1 MKKLLVLMAMVLG
14 VVSIVRADV
23 TVQTKI
29 LDANSQPP
37 IVGGMIDGYSD
48 GSVLKKG
55 IIVSNN
61 AGNIDYDA
69 SKVLTS
75 PRLYEDKTNSE
86 ATNNGYTNKDYR
98 IIDCTGIGKEQFWCT
113 LKLLEGNTKYYIRAF
128 AIQKDGAVVYGETLE
143 LVTQNYSRYND
154 SFDRANVWHAF
165 DSTLFDLVTD
175 EIIDP
180 NDGFYY
186 STNENPTKVRHQ
198 VGTGYNTCYK
208 YLTEWNY
215 KLWYYHSAHCNQD
228 KIVNTPVMTIS
239 DNKLFI
245 EKNPL
250 DADKDISIYY
260 SINGNYFRPEN
271 YTDVYTAPIEITEPS
286 TVYCYAISSDGYISY
301 TNIYVVGDNTVENEF
316 GEVADA
322 VDLGLSVKWASWN
335 VGADKPEGLGNL
347 YAWGELSPKTDYSA
361 STYKF
366 YSDGYTKYGSV
377 DNKYQLDSE
386 DDVARQ
392 TWGDKWRI
400 PTIEELKELSEKC
413 TFTKTELNGV
423 PVTKVTGPN
432 GNFIYFPYPGNFTDK
447 YLYYKNSIGSYWSSN
462 LRSDSYAEDLD
473 FISGMPSLNGDS
485 RYHGQSIR
493 PIYED
498 NNEVPL
504 PNDNGTVPDVVDLG
518 LTSGT
523 LWAAWNIGASAPEEY
538 GSYYA
543 WGETTPKSNYAWS
556 TYKFGNGA
564 NFSKY
569 NSTDGL
575 TELELEDDAAYVIL
589 GKDWRMPT
597 HKEELELVNECSWES
612 VTVNGIS
619 GYKITG
625 PNGNSIFMPRGGL
638 YDGTDYDC
646 DGTKL
651 SKVNTCG
658 WYWSSTLNTIGSAYA
673 QGLCF
678 FPSLLTNVGDHERCD
693 GHNIRPVYVGE
704 VNSKISIVTKIL
716 DANSQPSIVGGMIDG
731 YSDGSVLKKGIIVST
746 NAGNID
752 YDASKVLTS
761 PRLYEDK
768 TNSEAT
774 NNGYTNKDYRI
785 IDCTGIGKEQFW
797 CTLKLLEGN
806 TKYYIR
812 AFAIQKDGA
821 VVYGETLELVTQNYS
836 RYNDSFDRANV
847 WHAFDSTLFDLVT
860 DEIIDPNDGFYY
872 STNENPTKVRHQVG
886 TGYNTCYKYLTEW
899 NYKLWYYHS
908 AHCNQDKIVNTP
920 VMTISDNKLFIEKNP
935 LDADKDISIYYSING
950 NYFRPE
956 NYTDVYTA
964 PIEITEPSTVYC
976 YAISSDGYISYTN
989 IYVVGD
995 NTVENEFGEVADAV
1009 DLGLSVKWAS
1019 WNVGADKPEGLGNLY
1034 AWGELSPKT
1043 DYSASTYKFYSDG
1056 YTKYGSV
1063 DNKYQLDSEDDVA
1076 RQTWGDKWRIP
1087 TIEELKELSEKC
1099 TFTKT
1104 ELNGVPVT
1112 KVTGPNGNFIYFPYP
1127 GNFTDKYLY
1136 YKNSIGSYWSSNL
1149 RSDSYAE
1156 DLDFISGMPSLN
1168 GDSRYHGQSI
1178 RPVYAE
1184 ATSIPPIAK
1193 DIETKGEMYN
1203 LHGQR
1208 IDKPSK
1214 GIYIKN
1220 GKKII
1225 IR

>member
-1 MKKLLVLMAMVLG
+1 MKKLLVLIAMVLG
-14 VVSIVRADV
+14 VVSTSLADIS
-23 TVQTKI
+23 VQTKI
-29 LDANSQPP
+29 FDADSQPML
-37 IVGGMIDGYSD
+37 VGGFIENYSKQNV
-48 GSVLKKG
+48 SKKG
-55 IIVSNN
+55 VIVSKNADDMIITDNTVFDNATIFLQGKSTGRINN
-61 AGNIDYDA
+61 PYDIRFIDCSDTNEEQFACALQFLMGNTDYYVKAFVIDNDNNILYGTTE
-69 SKVLTS
+69 KVHT
-75 PRLYEDKTNSE
+75 
-86 ATNNGYTNKDYR
+86 KDY
-98 IIDCTGIGKEQFWCT
+98 
-113 LKLLEGNTKYYIRAF
+113 N
-128 AIQKDGAVVYGETLE
+128 
-143 LVTQNYSRYND
+143 RYNGWAD
-154 SFDRANVWHAF
+154 YANVWYAF
-165 DSTLFDLVTD
+165 DHTLFDVVTD
-175 EIIDP
+175 ELIDP
-180 NDGFYY
+180 NNGFYY
-186 STNENPTKVRHQ
+186 TTNEKPERVKYQT
-198 VGTGYNTCYK
+198 GTSYNTCYK
-208 YLTEWNY
+208 LATEWNY
-215 KLWYYHSAHCNQD
+215 KLWYCQCYHGTLENNSSKVVHL
-228 KIVNTPVMTIS
+228 PVMSYSNGMLT
-239 DNKLFI
+239 I

-271 YTDVYTAPIEITEPS
+271 YTDLYNSPISITGPC

-301 TNIYVVGDNTVENEF
+301 TNLYV
-316 GEVADA
+316 
-322 VDLGLSVKWASWN
+322 
-335 VGADKPEGLGNL
+335 
-347 YAWGELSPKTDYSA
+347 
-361 STYKF
+361 
-366 YSDGYTKYGSV
+366 
-377 DNKYQLDSE
+377 
-386 DDVARQ
+386 
-392 TWGDKWRI
+392 
-400 PTIEELKELSEKC
+400 
-413 TFTKTELNGV
+413 
-423 PVTKVTGPN
+423 
-432 GNFIYFPYPGNFTDK
+432 
-447 YLYYKNSIGSYWSSN
+447 IG
-462 LRSDSYAEDLD
+462 
-473 FISGMPSLNGDS
+473 G
-485 RYHGQSIR
+485 
-493 PIYED
+493 
-498 NNEVPL
+498 
-504 PNDNGTVPDVVDLG
+504 
-518 LTSGT
+518 
-523 LWAAWNIGASAPEEY
+523 
-538 GSYYA
+538 
-543 WGETTPKSNYAWS
+543 
-556 TYKFGNGA
+556 
-564 NFSKY
+564 
-569 NSTDGL
+569 
-575 TELELEDDAAYVIL
+575 DAAEI
-589 GKDWRMPT
+589 
-597 HKEELELVNECSWES
+597 S
-612 VTVNGIS
+612 VQT
-619 GYKITG
+619 
-625 PNGNSIFMPRGGL
+625 R
-638 YDGTDYDC
+638 
-646 DGTKL
+646 
-651 SKVNTCG
+651 
-658 WYWSSTLNTIGSAYA
+658 
-673 QGLCF
+673 
-678 FPSLLTNVGDHERCD
+678 
-693 GHNIRPVYVGE
+693 
-704 VNSKISIVTKIL
+704 IL

-1184 ATSIPPIAK
+1184 ATSITPIAK

>member
-1 MKKLLVLMAMVLG
+1 MAMVLG

-215 KLWYYHSAHCNQD
+215 KLWYYHSAHCNQE
-228 KIVNTPVMTIS
+228 KIVNTPVMTFS

-301 TNIYVVGDNTVENEF
+301 TNLYVVGDNTVENEF

-400 PTIEELKELSEKC
+400 PT
-413 TFTKTELNGV
+413 T
-423 PVTKVTGPN
+423 
-432 GNFIYFPYPGNFTDK
+432 
-447 YLYYKNSIGSYWSSN
+447 
-462 LRSDSYAEDLD
+462 
-473 FISGMPSLNGDS
+473 
-485 RYHGQSIR
+485 
-493 PIYED
+493 
-498 NNEVPL
+498 
-504 PNDNGTVPDVVDLG
+504 
-518 LTSGT
+518 
-523 LWAAWNIGASAPEEY
+523 
-538 GSYYA
+538 
-543 WGETTPKSNYAWS
+543 
-556 TYKFGNGA
+556 
-564 NFSKY
+564 
-569 NSTDGL
+569 
-575 TELELEDDAAYVIL
+575 
-589 GKDWRMPT
+589 
-597 HKEELELVNECSWES
+597 
-612 VTVNGIS
+612 
-619 GYKITG
+619 
-625 PNGNSIFMPRGGL
+625 
-638 YDGTDYDC
+638 
-646 DGTKL
+646 
-651 SKVNTCG
+651 
-658 WYWSSTLNTIGSAYA
+658 
-673 QGLCF
+673 
-678 FPSLLTNVGDHERCD
+678 
-693 GHNIRPVYVGE
+693 
-704 VNSKISIVTKIL
+704 
-716 DANSQPSIVGGMIDG
+716 
-731 YSDGSVLKKGIIVST
+731 
-746 NAGNID
+746 
-752 YDASKVLTS
+752 
-761 PRLYEDK
+761 
-768 TNSEAT
+768 
-774 NNGYTNKDYRI
+774 
-785 IDCTGIGKEQFW
+785 
-797 CTLKLLEGN
+797 
-806 TKYYIR
+806 
-812 AFAIQKDGA
+812 
-821 VVYGETLELVTQNYS
+821 
-836 RYNDSFDRANV
+836 
-847 WHAFDSTLFDLVT
+847 
-860 DEIIDPNDGFYY
+860 
-872 STNENPTKVRHQVG
+872 
-886 TGYNTCYKYLTEW
+886 
-899 NYKLWYYHS
+899 
-908 AHCNQDKIVNTP
+908 
-920 VMTISDNKLFIEKNP
+920 
-935 LDADKDISIYYSING
+935 
-950 NYFRPE
+950 
-956 NYTDVYTA
+956 
-964 PIEITEPSTVYC
+964 
-976 YAISSDGYISYTN
+976 
-989 IYVVGD
+989 
-995 NTVENEFGEVADAV
+995 
-1009 DLGLSVKWAS
+1009 
-1019 WNVGADKPEGLGNLY
+1019 
-1034 AWGELSPKT
+1034 
-1043 DYSASTYKFYSDG
+1043 
-1056 YTKYGSV
+1056 
-1063 DNKYQLDSEDDVA
+1063 
-1076 RQTWGDKWRIP
+1076 
-1087 TIEELKELSEKC
+1087 EELKELSEKC

-1184 ATSIPPIAK
+1184 ATSITPIAK